1 MIVVDV
7 LRVGCAAD
15 RADTTL
21 LGEKLVDDR
30 LRDPVTAPQV
40 VLPRAPVE
48 ALLRLLATGV
58 GARLAVATAT
68 ALSPRDSWSG
78 LISSQSGQ

>member
-21 LGEKLVDDR
+21 LGEKLGE
-30 LRDPVTAPQV
+30 LSLPDPVTVLQV
-40 VLPRAPVE
+40 ISPRAVW
-48 ALLRLLATGV
+48 R
-58 GARLAVATAT
+58 
-68 ALSPRDSWSG
+68 SK
-78 LISSQSGQ
+78 Q